1 MAKPVK
7 KVVDSWKSKKWYSIL
22 APNFLNNIE
31 AAQVPA
37 LDDETLM
44 NRIIEIPL
52 KEITKDLS
60 HMYTT
65 VRLRVAE
72 IKGTKAYA
80 KFIGHRIAREYLRTL
95 VRRRRDVIDVVVP
108 TVSKD
113 GIEFRVK
120 AMVVTQGKI
129 SGEHKTQLRNALV
142 AELTRLATEADFGKF
157 VQDVLYMR
165 LNPMIHKKLHAIA
178 PVRRVEIWK
187 TELKEEFDTEKAGEE
202 GDEGKEAKPTKA
214 EKREKA
220 VKAEAA

>member
-72 IKGTKAYA
+72 IKGNKAYA

-95 VRRRRDVIDVVVP
+95 IRRRRDVIEVVYP
-108 TVSKD
+108 CTSKD

-120 AMVVTQGKI
+120 VMVVSQGKI
-129 SGEHKTQLRNALV
+129 SQEHKNQIRNVLGKEIT
-142 AELTRLATEADFGKF
+142 ELASSADFGKF
-157 VQDVLYMR
+157 VQDVLYTR
-165 LNPMIHKKLHAIA
+165 LNQGIHKKLHAIA
-178 PVRRVEIWK
+178 PIRRVEIWK
-187 TELKEEFDTEKAGEE
+187 TELKEEFDTEKPGEE
-202 GDEGKEAKPTKA
+202 NAAEDKEAKP
-214 EKREKA
+214 EKA
-220 VKAEAA
+220 VEAVVA